1 MNGLYIPVK
10 KLRTEVLWQTLDIS
24 AILIVV
30 CIAIALFTHNIW
42 LSIVLC
48 LLALAS
54 VVLYLLL
61 EYKLEY
67 QLVKAQRPRQ
77 KIDPTLT
84 ERRRNI
90 FVWGSVI
97 TLLGIGNFLFTFT
110 RHGTSFTEIP
120 TTALLYKNALVLL
133 FTTIVVCLLA
143 HILHHRYHFSK
154 TLKLKGI
161 HKARAIK
168 SYTLALLYTL
178 TIVYI
183 VIVITPY
190 STDIIYAFLAAFLY
204 IGFRE
209 FQRYDR
215 ENRRTYV
222 RKLQSHST
230 TQVKQQPATKT
241 KRSKTT

>member
-1 MNGLYIPVK
+1 MNGFHFPVK

-42 LSIVLC
+42 LSVVLC

-67 QLVKAQRPRQ
+67 QLVKQRRPKQ

-97 TLLGIGNFLFTFT
+97 TLLGIGNFLFLFT

-120 TTALLYKNALVLL
+120 TTALIYKNAVVLL
-133 FTTIVVCLLA
+133 FTTIVMCLLA

-161 HKARAIK
+161 HKARTIK

-178 TIVYI
+178 VAIYI

-190 STDIIYAFLAAFLY
+190 STDILYAFLAAFLY

-215 ENRRTYV
+215 ENRRKFVHMLHTNNT
-222 RKLQSHST
+222 RQKRAKST
-230 TQVKQQPATKT
+230 K
-241 KRSKTT
+241 